1 MRLGIPIRRWAWPM
15 GLLSVLALAA
25 VLRFHDLSTRSTW
38 DADQGHDMLVL
49 HAFVADGVA
58 PLLGPPTS
66 IGDFH
71 HGALYYYLLAPAA
84 VAGGG
89 DPAVVVGEIALLGVV
104 GVGLV
109 AALARQIAGPSAG
122 IAAGLVMAVSASAV
136 DESTFLWN
144 PNLVAFSSALAVSA
158 AWRAWTTGRNR
169 WWVVAAAGQAITM
182 QCHILGW
189 TLLAPL
195 AAWLLVDARRRQGAE
210 RRGVIAAGIGGL
222 LLIAASYLPL
232 VASELQTGYHEA
244 RSAIAFLAG
253 GGQATAPDPI
263 LRVVFVSLR
272 IVAWPLTGLLT
283 DALAA
288 GVIAAIAAIALLAWR
303 VQVAPPPERTLARW
317 IAATIGWS
325 WLVLGLGV
333 ASLASV
339 TPLPVDHY
347 HAFLDPLVILAVG
360 FGAAGLWRLAGH
372 SGGDAARAAPSPGP
386 GPGPSPRPGPRLGL
400 AGPTAAVVLVG
411 GLLAWNLGHQPP
423 AVAKDGGYPAAVEAA
438 QRIAETIG
446 TRPGLIVSIPAFK
459 APDAYLYPLTRTGA
473 TVDGRSADPAGIRAL
488 IVVCDQLFVDDCGGP
503 AEDAAAQTTSAGGPG
518 SSLRLADR
526 FTAAPGRTISVYLS
540 AAP

>member
-1 MRLGIPIRRWAWPM
+1 MDLGTLIRRWAWPAAF
-15 GLLSVLALAA
+15 LAILALAA
-25 VLRFHDLSTRSTW
+25 ALRFHDLSTRGTW

-49 HAFVADGVA
+49 RAFVADGVA

-84 VAGGG
+84 LVGGG
-89 DPAVVVGEIALLGVV
+89 DPAVVVGEIALLGVAA
-104 GVGLV
+104 VGLV
-109 AALARQIAGPSAG
+109 AALARQIAGVAAG
-122 IAAGLVMAVSASAV
+122 IAAGLLMAVSASAV

-158 AWRAWTTGRNR
+158 AWRAWSTGRAR
-169 WWVVAAAGQAITM
+169 WWLVAAAGQAVTM
-182 QCHILGW
+182 QCHVLGW
-189 TLLAPL
+189 TVLAPL
-195 AAWLLVDARRRQGAE
+195 AVWLLVDARRRNGPE
-210 RRGVIAAGIGGL
+210 RRGVVTAGLGGL
-222 LLIAASYLPL
+222 ALIAASYVPL

-253 GGQATAPDPI
+253 GGQAAAPEPV

-288 GVIAAIAAIALLAWR
+288 GVLAAIAAVALLAWR
-303 VQVAPPPERTLARW
+303 VRMAPSPERELARW
-317 IAATIGWS
+317 MAATIGWS

-360 FGAAGLWRLAGH
+360 FGAAGLWRLAGR
-372 SGGDAARAAPSPGP
+372 SPAAAGG
-386 GPGPSPRPGPRLGL
+386 LGL
-400 AGPTAAVVLVG
+400 AGRVAAGALVLGLVG
-411 GLLAWNLGHQPP
+411 WNVTHQPP
-423 AVAKDGGYPAAVEAA
+423 AVARDGGYPAAVGAA
-438 QRIAETIG
+438 QRIASTIG
-446 TRPGLIVSIPAFK
+446 SRRGNIVSLPAFK
-459 APDAYLYPLTRTGA
+459 MPDAYLYPLTRTA
-473 TVDGRSADPAGIRAL
+473 PAVDGGTADPGGIQAL
-488 IVVCDQLFVDDCGGP
+488 VVVCDGLFVDDCGGP
-503 AEDAAAQTTSAGGPG
+503 AEDAVAAGRGSRGTGGSTG
-518 SSLRLADR
+518 SPLQLADR
-526 FTAAPGRTISVYLS
+526 FSAAPGRTISVYLS
-540 AAP
+540 AASSG